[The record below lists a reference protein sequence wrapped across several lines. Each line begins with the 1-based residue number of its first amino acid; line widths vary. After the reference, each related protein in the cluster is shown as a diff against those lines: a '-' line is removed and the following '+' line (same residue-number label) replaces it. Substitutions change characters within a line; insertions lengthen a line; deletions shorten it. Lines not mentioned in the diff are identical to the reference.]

1 MGQKYSNMV
10 DTHICYRRSWIE
22 IDTSALRQNYR
33 IYKNCIPSKYEITA
47 VVKAN
52 AYGHGDVKVAKA
64 MQEEGVEHFAVAT
77 IVEAIKLRH
86 VSIKGEILVLGY
98 TPVKCAGLLIEN
110 KITQTLVSEEYAEA
124 LSSYCARVG
133 IDVV

>member
-1 MGQKYSNMV
+1 MV
-10 DTHICYRRSWIE
+10 DAHISNRGSWVE

-33 IYKNCIPSKYEITA
+33 IYKNCIASKYEITA

-86 VSIKGEILVLGY
+86 ASISCFFYKGSKNSLRMFAPVSTI
-98 TPVKCAGLLIEN
+98 
-110 KITQTLVSEEYAEA
+110 
-124 LSSYCARVG
+124 SSYCQYIV
-133 IDVV
+133 